1 MVLINVFQGTA
12 PLHTVGTA
20 AVVVQVTGISW
31 PQPSFTLL
39 VTGLCRF
46 RLEKLVMEVPYLVGV
61 VTQLDKLAVDDG
73 TSVVCSVKVIISG
86 RKSIQK
92 LKFVMYLRIEL
103 CVN

>member
-1 MVLINVFQGTA
+1 MLLIILISVLQGNA

-31 PQPSFTLL
+31 PQPAFTLL

-73 TSVVCSVKVIISG
+73 SCWC
-86 RKSIQK
+86 
-92 LKFVMYLRIEL
+92 LLFVRIM
-103 CVN
+103 

>member
-1 MVLINVFQGTA
+1 MFNLSVQITNEVILITVLQGTA

-20 AVVVQVTGISW
+20 AVVVQVTGVSW
-31 PQPSFTLL
+31 PQPTFTLL

-73 TSVVCSVKVIISG
+73 MSCC
-86 RKSIQK
+86 
-92 LKFVMYLRIEL
+92 LF
-103 CVN
+103 C

>member
-1 MVLINVFQGTA
+1 MDTRKMFNPLHTTCCEVWKVLFMVLINVLQGTA

-73 TSVVCSVKVIISG
+73 SSWC
-86 RKSIQK
+86 
-92 LKFVMYLRIEL
+92 
-103 CVN
+103 